1 MVPGGE
7 IGNADG
13 GNDVPERRGWVCF
26 VLLRKQCQFLLSA
39 LNLIFT
45 EDLCETLRAVE

>member
-26 VLLRKQCQFLLSA
+26 VLLRKKMTIS
-39 LNLIFT
+39 LICIESHIYRGPVRDFT
-45 EDLCETLRAVE
+45 SG